1 MCLWMASSALCS
13 HVMAVA
19 AEPPGSR
26 ARATRMAGSA
36 AKGVHDAVPSVNLHQ
51 SPPTMLRLFSMSC
64 FSSAKVHSGRGRSS
78 VGVALGVFSLAERPI
93 AAASDASPIWLA

>member
-1 MCLWMASSALCS
+1 
-13 HVMAVA
+13 
-19 AEPPGSR
+19 
-26 ARATRMAGSA
+26 MAGSA